1 MFVIVRVMG
10 WSNGPKTWSEL
21 NARLSDGRRR
31 VTSLRPGV
39 GSGSGSE
46 HAPPGRDGEP
56 GTESAAD
63 GFDMPVLERHGRVVP
78 FGKPGR
84 VDNIPPIAEAT
95 EHKLEPEHGPKLERT
110 GRVASHPA
118 AGSSGSSG
126 SAGSA
131 GSAGE
136 PNSPTSSSRQ
146 SSANRP
152 AFSESGWQPGRSR
165 INEPIINEPILNEPN
180 LNEPNLN
187 KPNLN
192 KPSPTGRSTPN
203 VSRPSQS
210 RKEWDGGPRPDG
222 GDAPAWS
229 RKRDPYEPTGTQVRQ
244 QTAETVPYAEL
255 HCHSNFSFLDGASHP
270 EELVEEAVRLG
281 LKALAITDH
290 DGLYGVVR
298 FAEAA
303 RAHGL
308 PTVFG
313 SELTL
318 HAMGRADQRVGN
330 PDPDGD
336 HLVVLAADPI
346 GYGRLARAIAT
357 SHLAAG
363 EKGAPRLLVE
373 QLAALGAGSTVPFH
387 EALRR
392 GPSPEQLVAGD
403 TVLSALNVTH
413 LHESV
418 ADAAALDEA
427 IRRHPAALAQVE
439 MRARAERLGALP
451 PNVAGSSINASLSS
465 SLSGRELQYQLD
477 RERDVLAAAGI
488 TADGRF
494 SPPAPGDLYR
504 SLTALSA
511 ADGATGLSAQPYPRA
526 DGGNILRA
534 HSNTIMRSGMGR
546 RDLGHWRILTGC
558 RKGAVARA
566 LVNDGP
572 RAAARQLDRLID
584 AFGQQHV
591 VVELWDHGDPLDSV
605 RNDAMAKIAA
615 NAGVDLIATNN
626 VHYAH
631 PSKRPLATAL
641 AAVRSRR
648 SLDEV
653 DGWLPAGSGA
663 HLRSGAEQAK
673 RFARYPGAVARAAEL
688 ALECAFDLKLV
699 APNLPP
705 YPCPDGLTEMGLL
718 RRLTEDGA
726 ERRYGKRKGGPDGAD
741 SERVPRAYEQIDH
754 ELRLVAE
761 LGFAGYFLVVWDL
774 VEFCRRSNIFCQGRG
789 SAANSA
795 VCYALGITN
804 ADAVSLGLLFER
816 FLSPERDGPP
826 DIDIDIESGRREEV
840 IQYVYAR
847 YGRERA
853 AQVANVITYRSRSA
867 IRDMGKALGHA
878 SGQLDAWGK
887 VVDGWG
893 RVSAT
898 AELPNHGIPK
908 PVLDLAAQV
917 EDFPR
922 HLGIHSGGMVICD
935 RPVVEVCPVEWG
947 RFTGRSNSSIHAVEG
962 TDVDGRATDLPLRTV
977 LQWDKEDCARAGLV
991 KFDLLGLGMLSALHN
1006 GVDFIRS
1013 HHGVETELAL
1023 IPQEDDVYDMICRAD
1038 TIGVFQIESRAQM
1051 ATLPRLRPRHF
1062 YDLVV
1067 EVALIRPGPI
1077 QGGSV
1082 HPYIRR
1088 RNGQEA
1094 VTYLHPLLE
1103 RSLKKTLGIPLFQ
1116 EQLMQMSIDIAN
1128 FTASEADQLRQ
1139 AMGSKRSTER
1149 MERLKERLFEGMRA
1163 NGVDDETA
1171 LIIYDKLAAFANYG
1185 FPESHSVSFAYLVY
1199 ASCWMKHHYPAAFC
1213 AALLNAQ
1220 PMGFYSPQ
1228 SLTAD
1233 ARRHGVTILGPD
1245 LNASNAG
1252 ATLEWESTKHSNPS
1266 LAAPR
1271 PSLDGDEVSGQN
1283 TVAADSRP
1291 SNVTS
1296 LHARA
1301 SGTTNPTRAKAETER
1316 SWERFGRR
1324 LDHRAPVDE
1333 RGYPVY
1339 QPALR
1344 MGLAD
1349 IRSIGGDLA
1358 IRIVEERISNGA
1370 YQDMG
1375 DLVRRIDPGQVV
1387 LEALAT
1393 AGAFTTSFGLER
1405 RAALWAAGAAA
1416 QGRPGRLAGIVTG
1429 ERAPILP
1436 GMAAIEEAAADLWAT
1451 GVTLGGYPT
1460 VHVREEL
1467 RALGICSSAD
1477 LRQVEHGTRVW
1488 VGGIVTHRQRPQ
1500 TAGGT
1505 TFINLE
1511 DETGL
1516 VNVIVS
1522 KGAWARYRQV
1532 ARGAS
1537 ALLIRGTLERT
1548 EAPPYEASAL
1558 ENNALE
1564 NNALE
1569 KNALENKAFK
1579 NKAFKNKALEN
1590 SPKLIVVGPGR
1601 ADVPQ
1606 ETRNTDPN
1614 RPCVINIVA
1623 DKIDLLSMQVKP
1635 GKSRDFH

>member
-1 MFVIVRVMG
+1 MFVMVCVMG

-31 VTSLRPGV
+31 VTSPRPGAE
-39 GSGSGSE
+39 SGSGSND
-46 HAPPGRDGEP
+46 APPGRDGDP
-56 GTESAAD
+56 DTESAAD
-63 GFDMPVLERHGRVVP
+63 GFDVPVLERHGRVVP
-78 FGKPGR
+78 IGKPGR

-95 EHKLEPEHGPKLERT
+95 QHKFERAGGSQSGLPVGEEPPGGTRSGAELGP
-110 GRVASHPA
+110 ASV
-118 AGSSGSSG
+118 
-126 SAGSA
+126 
-131 GSAGE
+131 
-136 PNSPTSSSRQ
+136 
-146 SSANRP
+146 NRGT
-152 AFSESGWQPGRSR
+152 SESGWRPGRAR
-165 INEPIINEPILNEPN
+165 IGNPQPNVEPY
-180 LNEPNLN
+180 
-187 KPNLN
+187 
-192 KPSPTGRSTPN
+192 PSP
-203 VSRPSQS
+203 QAK
-210 RKEWDGGPRPDG
+210 KEWDGGPRPDG
-222 GDAPAWS
+222 GDAQAWA
-229 RKRDPYEPTGTQVRQ
+229 RKRAPYEPTPSQART

-318 HAMGRADQRVGN
+318 HAMERADQRVGN

-373 QLAALGAGSTVPFH
+373 QLAALGVGSTVPFH

-427 IRRHPAALAQVE
+427 IRRHPANIF
-439 MRARAERLGALP
+439 P
-451 PNVAGSSINASLSS
+451 
-465 SLSGRELQYQLD
+465 
-477 RERDVLAAAGI
+477 
-488 TADGRF
+488 
-494 SPPAPGDLYR
+494 
-504 SLTALSA
+504 
-511 ADGATGLSAQPYPRA
+511 AQPYPRTNGAA
-526 DGGNILRA
+526 DVLRA
-534 HSNTIMRSGMGR
+534 QSIERSGISG

-605 RNDAMAKIAA
+605 RNDAMAKLAA

-663 HLRSGAEQAK
+663 HLRSGAEQTK

-893 RVSAT
+893 RVAAT

-947 RFTGRSNSSIHAVEG
+947 RFTGRSNSSIHGVEG
-962 TDVDGRATDLPLRTV
+962 TDVDGRATNLPLRTV

-1067 EVALIRPGPI
+1067 EIALIRPGPI

-1149 MERLKERLFEGMRA
+1149 MERLKQRLFEGMRA

-1252 ATLEWESTKHSNPS
+1252 ATLEWQRSDTRST
-1266 LAAPR
+1266 
-1271 PSLDGDEVSGQN
+1271 
-1283 TVAADSRP
+1283 
-1291 SNVTS
+1291 
-1296 LHARA
+1296 
-1301 SGTTNPTRAKAETER
+1301 
-1316 SWERFGRR
+1316 R

-1333 RGYPVY
+1333 RGYPTY

-1349 IRSIGGDLA
+1349 IRSVGGDLA
-1358 IRIVEERISNGA
+1358 VRIVEERIRNGA

-1375 DLVRRIDPGQVV
+1375 DLVRRIDPGQAV
-1387 LEALAT
+1387 LESLAT
-1393 AGAFTTSFGLER
+1393 AGAFTASFGLER

-1429 ERAPILP
+1429 ERAPVLP

-1467 RALGICSSAD
+1467 RALGIHTSAD
-1477 LRQVEHGTRVW
+1477 LREVEHGTRVW

-1522 KGAWARYRQV
+1522 KGAWARYRQI

-1548 EAPPYEASAL
+1548 EAPPFEATA
-1558 ENNALE
+1558 
-1564 NNALE
+1564 
-1569 KNALENKAFK
+1569 
-1579 NKAFKNKALEN
+1579 
-1590 SPKLIVVGPGR
+1590 SPKLTVVDASGR
-1601 ADVPQ
+1601 GSN
-1606 ETRNTDPN
+1606 RNGVDGNDFAKENVGTAQGSADPN

-1623 DKIDLLSMQVKP
+1623 DKIDVLSMQVKP